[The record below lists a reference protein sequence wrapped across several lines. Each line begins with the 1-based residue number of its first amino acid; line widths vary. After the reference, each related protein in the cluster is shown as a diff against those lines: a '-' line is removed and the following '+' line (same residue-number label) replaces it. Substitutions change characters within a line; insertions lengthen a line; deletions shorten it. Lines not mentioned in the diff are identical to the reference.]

1 MLRRRPSRGLRDP
14 ARVERAL
21 AEELLSLVAHPFD
34 RGAVGAGMKP
44 ICARV
49 GAACAEQRV
58 APRAPPACWS
68 WSTPS
73 RVPSCF
79 ALSLSSRCSLL
90 SCLRAES
97 LCAVRT
103 TRANPCMVELDSTVP
118 EPCGAIGET
127 EGPSRWRRKGSFSK
141 VGVPW

>member
-1 MLRRRPSRGLRDP
+1 VLRRRPSLGLRDP
-14 ARVERAL
+14 HAG
-21 AEELLSLVAHPFD
+21 SD
-34 RGAVGAGMKP
+34 RGAAPAGGAPVRPRRRDRGHEANLR
-44 ICARV
+44 AR
-49 GAACAEQRV
+49 GRGLRRAARQRV
-58 APRAPPACWS
+58 AQGAARVLVLVDTFAC
-68 WSTPS
+68 P
-73 RVPSCF
+73 CF